1 MPDYGVIQ
9 SLPYLDQVVQ
19 ETLRLHAPLGTIIR
33 SCTKDYVLQGHA
45 IHWKKHN
52 IREFS
57 GIFNNFFGNFLF
69 ADLKL
74 PGNGFSFSQITL
86 NLLLWLFSKPEKI

>member
-33 SCTKDYVLQGHA
+33 SCTKDYVLQVNKGTL
-45 IHWKKHN
+45 
-52 IREFS
+52 E
-57 GIFNNFFGNFLF
+57 GIKMITG
-69 ADLKL
+69 
-74 PGNGFSFSQITL
+74 QI
-86 NLLLWLFSKPEKI
+86 F

>member
-33 SCTKDYVLQGHA
+33 SCTKDYVLQA
-45 IHWKKHN
+45 YRIHRN
-52 IREFS
+52 FS
-57 GIFNNFFGNFLF
+57 GILIT
-69 ADLKL
+69 
-74 PGNGFSFSQITL
+74 FSE
-86 NLLLWLFSKPEKI
+86 LFSLRIGLKTVQKWI